1 MSKGKGRV
9 PMSVPLMEKEIRR
22 LTMLGQRVETEANL
36 RWILLAAVLRKTG
49 AVTVSRAEIDE
60 LQALLSAHTATLRVT
75 DEKEAGLR
83 LSLEEAPPSTPA
95 AEPAEGAE
103 TPAARLLAQVTP
115 QDIHGPHGAPLALP
129 EAPWWKRVLWR
140 LLPWWAPPP

>member
-83 LSLEEAPPSTPA
+83 LSFEEAPRSTPA
-95 AEPAEGAE
+95 VEPAEGAE
-103 TPAARLLAQVTP
+103 TPAARLLAQVAP
-115 QDIHGPHGAPLALP
+115 EDIRKHGAPLTIP
-129 EAPWWKRVLWR
+129 KAPWWKRVLRR
-140 LLPWWAPPP
+140 LLSWWALLP